1 MTTSVKTVKKNK
13 NINTPVALAI
23 DNKELEKVPSVTR
36 GRLSIVQINQSL
48 VELKQLVIEKHK
60 TLSSTKKTVQTK
72 AFVDEVITHSLTR
85 SVTYPLIY
93 LLSIIN

>member
-72 AFVDEVITHSLTR
+72 AFVDEVITHSPTR